1 MRSRNL
7 VRLFLTLIL
16 VCFCNITLA
25 HGSSHPKA
33 PCVFTQSGYDLI
45 ETCPKYAS
53 DRYQKVV
60 TWKDYYTPANSA
72 YRVEA
77 AKKAKE
83 PMPWTTKLI
92 FGLLATLVAFLIGWF
107 IWLFYDGLR

>member
-1 MRSRNL
+1 MNSRNL
-7 VRLFLTLIL
+7 IHLLGLLIVL
-16 VCFCNITLA
+16 CFSGSVLA
-25 HGSSHPKA
+25 KGSSHPKA
-33 PCVFTQSGYDLI
+33 PCVYTQSGYDLI
-45 ETCPKYAS
+45 ETCPKYTT

-92 FGLLATLVAFLIGWF
+92 FGLIVTLVAIIIGWF
-107 IWLFYDGLR
+107 MWIICEGLR